1 MAAGCS
7 QSLRSRPRY
16 QEVAGERPD
25 RRTRR
30 PGSDLCGSAM
40 AAGSRLT
47 GRSRACCSGRKRH
60 SGRLNQ
66 LRVRAPRADGPG
78 ALATLDDV
86 EGSVRHMRGSRAQKT
101 TSPDPGASGRAGSS
115 PEAEAK
121 YPRPKILVIDAPDV
135 TPALQQRGY
144 AAMSGSFGQ
153 PVVVPKAAANLI
165 IDMPRPDPQDCGT
178 DLFESPAQGV
188 RSVWAPAASGLVDPR
203 PATMLHV
210 RDAMDRIPCT
220 AAPSSFSPRLAST
233 RPASLPH
240 AAHPATWT
248 CTVLGL
254 CVPRIAST
262 ALTSRVA
269 HLALRP

>member
-1 MAAGCS
+1 
-7 QSLRSRPRY
+7 
-16 QEVAGERPD
+16 
-25 RRTRR
+25 
-30 PGSDLCGSAM
+30 M

-153 PVVVPKAAANLI
+153 PVVVPKAAAYLPLNLTGFLPDYTEQEI
-165 IDMPRPDPQDCGT
+165 VVVDLARPDPQDCGT

-210 RDAMDRIPCT
+210 RDAMDRLPCT
-220 AAPSSFSPRLAST
+220 AASSSFSPRLAST